1 MTEKKKTL
9 LEEGTVRQFMK
20 LANLKPLASDFV
32 EKIYEGAEI
41 EEDLDEDKDYTAK
54 KEKAG
59 DDKRKGA
66 EKRGGE
72 GTLAKTKGHGKV
84 DYVNEKE
91 NPETDYAKRN
101 SAAADAE
108 SLAEDDSADDDF
120 GGNLGDESETDPG
133 HIDYEGEPIGDEG
146 AGGDV
151 DIHSLVR
158 AIAGAIE
165 SETGVSVDV
174 AEEEEAGEEELE
186 DTAALDDEEVDLGDE
201 ADLEA
206 GIDDIEEV
214 ISTIAENVTKRLAAL
229 TKQKK
234 SKKKVRRQ

>member
-1 MTEKKKTL
+1 MTKKKKTL

-20 LANLKPLASDFV
+20 LANLKPHASNFV

-84 DYVNEKE
+84 DYVNED
-91 NPETDYAKRN
+91 ETDYAKRN

-108 SLAEDDSADDDF
+108 SLAEDDSADDDW
-120 GGNLGDESETDPG
+120 GGNRGDKSETDPG
-133 HIDYEGEPIGDEG
+133 HTDYEGAPIDDEG
-146 AGGDV
+146 TGDDV

-214 ISTIAENVTKRLAAL
+214 ISTIAENVTKRLASL
-229 TKQKK
+229 TKQK
-234 SKKKVRRQ
+234 SKKKVRKKVRRQ